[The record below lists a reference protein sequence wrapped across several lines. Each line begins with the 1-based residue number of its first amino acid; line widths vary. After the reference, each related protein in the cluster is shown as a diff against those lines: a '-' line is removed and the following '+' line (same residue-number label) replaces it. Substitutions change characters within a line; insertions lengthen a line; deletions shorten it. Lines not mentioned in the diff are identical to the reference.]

1 MKTLALYL
9 LTLISPAGESYV
21 LDSHLTLEDCG
32 TAIAAGFASIY
43 IESDSGAGQIVPVP
57 EGATYICEVMK

>member
-1 MKTLALYL
+1 MKTIALLYV
-9 LTLISPAGESYV
+9 LTMTTPAGDSYV

-43 IESDSGAGQIVPVP
+43 LEGESGAGQIVPVP
-57 EGATYICEVMK
+57 EGATYICEVM